1 MRHSRAAVE
10 CCFGIFYV
18 CPLPRSRSGGSQAL
32 AFDDKLDQVNKL
44 ISMGKEKGYLLYD
57 EVNDLL
63 PSDVHSAEDLDDLLS
78 MFDSAGIEVL
88 ESPRVKSAEKLALEK
103 SEEGKAEEGGE
114 ELELDLTPG
123 ALDKT
128 NDPVRMYLRE
138 MGTVPLLT
146 REGEVEI
153 AKRIERGQLNVLKA
167 LSRSAIVVQEMF
179 ALREDLQAGRKS
191 IKEVVT
197 FSDDDLTEEKVEER
211 IQEVIA
217 QVDEIE
223 RLNKRLGQLKAK
235 RDSIPRSR
243 RPRDFRRY
251 NLAVARQRILIS
263 KLIRTIEFTHV
274 ERKRLIEAIRQGVE
288 EVRPLERETVKLEK
302 RLESGRSNGH
312 KEQRKELRLLR
323 VRLLQIEE
331 RTGATAVE
339 LKRTFQTIAG
349 GEMEAEAAKRELIEA
364 NLRLVVSIAKKY
376 TNRGLQFLDLIQ
388 EGNIGL
394 MKAVDKFEYRRGYKF
409 STYATWWIR
418 QAITRALAD
427 QGRVIRLPVHLSDR
441 IRKVYQV
448 AQQLEQDWGRQPT
461 PEEIAQEL
469 ALPPQKVQWMLKV
482 SQRPLSL
489 EKPVGEEED
498 SELGSF
504 IPDDEAPT
512 PSDTAYHN
520 LLQDKLNDVLM
531 SLTPREA
538 RILRLRFGLQDGR
551 AYTLEEVGQKF
562 GLTRER
568 IRQIEHEALDRLRH
582 PSRSRQLRDYLS

>member
-1 MRHSRAAVE
+1 MAWPRRFNLHS
-10 CCFGIFYV
+10 
-18 CPLPRSRSGGSQAL
+18 
-32 AFDDKLDQVNKL
+32 D
-44 ISMGKEKGYLLYD
+44 GYLTAVKSIRWVVGLMVPKFD
-57 EVNDLL
+57 AKDNKSVQLL
-63 PSDVHSAEDLDDLLS
+63 LAKAEEQGYVTLDDLIGV
-78 MFDSAGIEVL
+78 FPEVEETLAEL
-88 ESPRVKSAEKLALEK
+88 EDLFIYL
-103 SEEGKAEEGGE
+103 SEEGIQVLYGDEKKGPETEEPSE
-114 ELELDLTPG
+114 EEMKEPEIQEHLESVADAHLSEIASDDTISL
-123 ALDKT
+123 
-128 NDPVRMYLRE
+128 YLKE
-138 MGTVPLLT
+138 MARVPLLT
-146 REGEVEI
+146 ADQEILLARQFEQGRNARRE
-153 AKRIERGQLNVLKA
+153 
-167 LSRSAIVVQEMF
+167 VVQNGS
-179 ALREDLQAGRKS
+179 LSEDDKDRLYK
-191 IKEVVT
+191 I
-197 FSDDDLTEEKVEER
+197 
-211 IQEVIA
+211 
-217 QVDEIE
+217 VDRGE
-223 RLNKRLGQLKAK
+223 
-235 RDSIPRSR
+235 DSRTH
-243 RPRDFRRY
+243 
-251 NLAVARQRILIS
+251 
-263 KLIRTIEFTHV
+263 LIR
-274 ERKRLIEAIRQGVE
+274 
-288 EVRPLERETVKLEK
+288 
-302 RLESGRSNGH
+302 
-312 KEQRKELRLLR
+312 
-323 VRLLQIEE
+323 
-331 RTGATAVE
+331 
-339 LKRTFQTIAG
+339 
-349 GEMEAEAAKRELIEA
+349 A
-364 NLRLVVSIAKKY
+364 NTRLVVSIAKRY
-376 TNRGLQFLDLIQ
+376 LGQGVPFLDLIQ
-388 EGNIGL
+388 EGNLGL
-394 MKAVDKFEYRRGYKF
+394 IKAVEKFDYRRGHRF